1 MHSESD
7 PFGMRADEAERKAF
21 GGSTTIPDN
30 ERRSGDR
37 TPSHVD
43 IVLRIEALQER
54 VNIAQQD
61 TEQFRR
67 GIREDILNA
76 TARVDAALE
85 LMKESARYARANNE
99 NMVKLIDSLHIFAM
113 RSK

>member
-7 PFGMRADEAERKAF
+7 PFGMAAAEAERQAF
-21 GGSTTIPDN
+21 GDKTLPDE

-61 TEQFRR
+61 TEEFRR
-67 GIREDILNA
+67 GIKEDISNA
-76 TARVDAALE
+76 AARVDAAIE
-85 LMKESARYARANNE
+85 LMKENTRYARANNE
-99 NMVKLIDSLHIFAM
+99 HMVKLIDSVHILAM
-113 RSK
+113 RSR